1 MKLTKPIVFVCTG
14 NTCRSPLAESY
25 AKSAFKDRTFASRG
39 IMVTGSTI
47 SPISQQIIDEESLI
61 QPDTPQ
67 QISAE
72 DAGSSILLTMTRS
85 HFNVLKEMYPDS
97 EIYLLSEYADDSC
110 KDISDPF
117 GGSYEDYREVYAQI
131 KTFIDELFK

>member
-1 MKLTKPIVFVCTG
+1 MTKPIIFVCTG
-14 NTCRSPLAESY
+14 NTCRSPMAESY
-25 AKSAFKDRTFASRG
+25 AKSAFKEHTFASRG

-47 SPISQQIIDEESLI
+47 SPVSQQIIDEESLI

-72 DAGSSILLTMTRS
+72 DAESSILLTMTRR

-97 EIYLLSEYADDSC
+97 EIYLLSEYADDSYE
-110 KDISDPF
+110 DISDPF
-117 GGSYEDYREVYAQI
+117 GGNYEDYREVYAQMKI
-131 KTFIDELFK
+131 FIDELFK